1 MAHKRCDYN
10 PEVFCCDCQLC
21 ALDEPAVDEPS
32 VDECKPTK

>member
-21 ALDEPAVDEPS
+21 ALDEPATDEVVEPN
-32 VDECKPTK
+32 PTK